1 MYIICINVLSLTAK
15 KGIVM
20 SKVLVT
26 GASGFIAL
34 HCINQLLEQGHEVR
48 GTVRSLSRKDELEN
62 ALKKQGRDVSAF
74 ELSEADLNKEDG
86 WDEAVKGC
94 DYVLHMASPFI
105 LGVPKYE
112 DELIKPAV
120 SGVGFVVKAAIKHKV
135 KRVVLTSSG
144 ASITDTHDGKTHFTE
159 EDWTDVNHPK
169 TTAYYKSKTLAEK
182 HAWDLVNAQ
191 TGKTKTELA
200 VINPT
205 VVLGPTLSEDIGTS
219 NDFIR
224 QILVG
229 KVPAAANL
237 HFGFVDVRDIAAAHI
252 MAMTHK
258 KAAGER
264 FIANAD
270 ELWLIEL
277 TTFLN
282 KAGYK
287 KAPQRKM
294 PNWLVKVFGMFDA
307 PTKQISQLLDAE
319 RFTPADKAKKVL
331 GWQPRNLEETILETA
346 EQIRALGLSK

>member
-1 MYIICINVLSLTAK
+1 
-15 KGIVM
+15 M

-34 HCINQLLEQGHEVR
+34 HCINQLLEAGHEVR
-48 GTVRSLSRKDELEN
+48 GTVRSLSRKDELES

-74 ELSEADLNKEDG
+74 ELSEADLSKEEG
-86 WDEAVKGC
+86 WEDAVKGC
-94 DYVLHMASPFI
+94 DYVLHVASPFI
-105 LGVPKYE
+105 LGVPKHE

-120 SGVGFVVKAAIKHKV
+120 SGVDFVVKAAIKHKV

-159 EDWTDVNHPK
+159 DDWTDVNHPK
-169 TTAYYKSKTLAEK
+169 TTAYYKSKTLAEM
-182 HAWDLVNAQ
+182 HAWDLINAQ
-191 TGKTKTELA
+191 TGKSKTELA

-205 VVLGPTLSEDIGTS
+205 VVLGPTLTEDIGTS

-237 HFGFVDVRDIAAAHI
+237 HFGFVDVRDVAAAHI

-264 FIANAD
+264 FIASAK
-270 ELWLIEL
+270 EMWLIEL

-282 KAGYK
+282 QAGYK
-287 KAPQRKM
+287 KAPLRKM
-294 PNWLVKVFGMFDA
+294 PNWLVKVFGLFDA
-307 PTKQISQLLDAE
+307 PTKQISELLDAE
-319 RFTPADKAKKVL
+319 RFTPADKAKKVM
-331 GWQPRNLEETILETA
+331 GWQSRDLDETILETA
-346 EQIRALGLSK
+346 EQMRALGLSK

>member
-1 MYIICINVLSLTAK
+1 
-15 KGIVM
+15 M

-26 GASGFIAL
+26 GASGFIGL
-34 HCINQLLEQGHEVR
+34 HCINQLLEEGHEVR
-48 GTVRSLSRKDELEN
+48 GTVRSLSRKEELEA
-62 ALKKQGRDVSAF
+62 ALKKQGRDVSKF
-74 ELSEADLNKEDG
+74 ELSEADLNKEEG
-86 WDEAVKGC
+86 WEDAVKGC
-94 DYVLHMASPFI
+94 DYVLHVASPFI
-105 LGVPKYE
+105 LGVPKHE

-120 SGVGFVVKAAIKHKV
+120 SGVDFVVKAAIKHKV

-182 HAWDLVNAQ
+182 HAWDLINAQ
-191 TGKTKTELA
+191 NGKTKTELA

-270 ELWLIEL
+270 EMWLIEL

-346 EQIRALGLSK
+346 EQMRALGLSK

>member
-1 MYIICINVLSLTAK
+1 
-15 KGIVM
+15 M

-34 HCINQLLEQGHEVR
+34 HCINQLLEAGHEVR
-48 GTVRSLSRKDELEN
+48 GTVRSLSRKDELES

-74 ELSEADLNKEDG
+74 ELSEADLSKEDG
-86 WDEAVKGC
+86 WDDAVKGC
-94 DYVLHMASPFI
+94 DYVLHVASPFI
-105 LGVPKYE
+105 LGVPKHE
-112 DELIKPAV
+112 DDLIKPAV
-120 SGVGFVVKAAIKHKV
+120 SGVDFVVKAAIKHKV

-159 EDWTDVNHPK
+159 DDWTDVNHPK
-169 TTAYYKSKTLAEK
+169 TTAYYKSKTLAEM

-191 TGKTKTELA
+191 TGKSKTELA
-200 VINPT
+200 VINPL
-205 VVLGPTLSEDIGTS
+205 VVIGPTLSEDIGTS
-219 NDFIR
+219 NDFLR

-237 HFGFVDVRDIAAAHI
+237 HFGFVDVRDVATAHI

-264 FIANAD
+264 FIANTK
-270 ELWLIEL
+270 EMWLIEL

-287 KAPQRKM
+287 KAPLRKM
-294 PNWLVKVFGMFDA
+294 PNWLVKVFGLFDA
-307 PTKQISQLLDAE
+307 PTKMISQLLDVE

-331 GWQPRNLEETILETA
+331 GWQPRDIEESIIETA
-346 EQIRALGLSK
+346 EQMRALGLSK

>member
-1 MYIICINVLSLTAK
+1 
-15 KGIVM
+15 M

-34 HCINQLLEQGHEVR
+34 HCINQLLEAGHEVR
-48 GTVRSLSRKDELEN
+48 GTVRSLSRKDELES
-62 ALKKQGRDVSAF
+62 AVKKQGRDVSAF
-74 ELSEADLNKEDG
+74 ELSEADLSKEDG
-86 WDEAVKGC
+86 WDDAVKGC
-94 DYVLHMASPFI
+94 DYVLHVASPFI
-105 LGVPKYE
+105 LGVPKHE
-112 DELIKPAV
+112 DDLIKPAV
-120 SGVGFVVKAAIKHKV
+120 SGVDFVVKAAIKHKV

-159 EDWTDVNHPK
+159 DDWTDVNHPK
-169 TTAYYKSKTLAEK
+169 TTAYYKSKTLAEM

-191 TGKTKTELA
+191 TGKSKTELA
-200 VINPT
+200 VINPL
-205 VVLGPTLSEDIGTS
+205 VVIGPTLSEDIGTS
-219 NDFIR
+219 NDFLR

-237 HFGFVDVRDIAAAHI
+237 HFGFVDVRDVATAHI

-264 FIANAD
+264 FIANTK
-270 ELWLIEL
+270 EMWLIEL

-287 KAPQRKM
+287 KAPLRKM
-294 PNWLVKVFGMFDA
+294 PNWLVKVFGLFDA
-307 PTKQISQLLDAE
+307 PTKMISQLLDVE

-331 GWQPRNLEETILETA
+331 GWQPRDIEESIIETA
-346 EQIRALGLSK
+346 EQMRALGLSK